1 MEPKPGPEGTVTPGG
16 GLVDLALLAARR
28 KGLLL
33 TGTLVGTIVMLA
45 VSLALPKWFQ
55 AEIRMV
61 APKKSGLGGGLMMPG
76 GGGGGLAALDLL
88 SAVSG
93 GGTEPNL
100 LASLIQS
107 RTVTD
112 AVIGKFGLQKRYDQ
126 QTIEETRMAL
136 WGHAAVDI
144 ERKSGV
150 ISLKVEDKSPGVARD
165 IATALADEANRL
177 NNRISSTRAGQERK
191 FLEGRVVEAQ
201 RDLAAAEVALKEFSV
216 KHKMLDVREQTRAS
230 IQAVARIRGEIQA
243 RDVMLSYLTSFSGE
257 GEENQS
263 RLRREVAAL
272 KKQLENLE
280 SGAAPAGA
288 KGSPKGG
295 NSSSVVTP
303 ITELPELGLEYTR
316 LFRNLKILETVF
328 ELLTKQHELAKLA
341 EASDTA
347 NAQVID
353 AATVPTRKVRPK
365 RAYYVVFGFLTG
377 LIVCFVLARFLERL
391 DHDPVA
397 AARWRAVREALRSK
411 RARRG

>member
-1 MEPKPGPEGTVTPGG
+1 MEPQPGPDGTVTPGG
-16 GLVDLALLAARR
+16 SLVDLALLTARR
-28 KGLLL
+28 KGLIV
-33 TGTLVGTIVMLA
+33 TGTLIGTVAMLA
-45 VSLALPKWFQ
+45 VSLVLPKWYQ

-61 APKKSGLGGGLMMPG
+61 APKKSGLGGGLMLPG
-76 GGGGGLAALDLL
+76 GGGGFSPLDLL

-112 AVIGKFGLQKRYDQ
+112 AVIAKFDLQKRYEQ

-136 WGHAAVDI
+136 WGHASVDI

-150 ISLKVEDKSPGVARD
+150 ISLKVEDKSPAVARD

-177 NNRISSTRAGQERK
+177 NNKISSTRAGQERR
-191 FLEGRVVEAQ
+191 FLEGRVAEAQ
-201 RDLAAAEVALKEFSV
+201 RDLATAEVALKEFSV

-243 RDVMLSYLTSFSGE
+243 RDVMLSYLSSYSGE

-263 RLRREVAAL
+263 RLRREIAAL
-272 KKQLENLE
+272 KRQLENLE
-280 SGAAPAGA
+280 SGGAAAMKAPAKSGD
-288 KGSPKGG
+288 GT
-295 NSSSVVTP
+295 SVVTP

-316 LFRNLKILETVF
+316 LFRNLKIQETVF

-353 AATVPTRKVRPK
+353 AATVPTCKVRPK

-377 LIVCFVLARFLERL
+377 LMVCLVVARFLERL
-391 DHDPVA
+391 AHDPVA
-397 AARWRAVREALRSK
+397 AARWRAVREALR
-411 RARRG
+411 RRKGAPG